1 MKLRRSPFNHAPQCG
16 MSRVGPKYKSMV
28 QGSDMRHKN
37 SWVAS
42 LLLCSAAALT
52 LSACG
57 DSSTNKVAEQIK
69 TSYEFNGK
77 QVEMVGYL
85 KTTRFTMV
93 RNGVAPVVLVPTMVN
108 DATSAT
114 LENIMLKFGKEP
126 NSIYSLSVTRA
137 RILKSATPQARST
150 ASTPSSRLPVR
161 WSTTRPK
168 KSQSPSP
175 RQVRWCL
182 RCKERA
188 TKRPRPSTRSASKKV
203 MSTTIA
209 TRSRMWC

>member
-1 MKLRRSPFNHAPQCG
+1 
-16 MSRVGPKYKSMV
+16 
-28 QGSDMRHKN
+28 MRHKN
-37 SWVAS
+37 SWIAS
-42 LLLCSAAALT
+42 LVLCSAAALT

-126 NSIYSLSVTRA
+126 NSMADSNPKCNTRGF
-137 RILKSATPQARST
+137 S
-150 ASTPSSRLPVR
+150 
-161 WSTTRPK
+161 
-168 KSQSPSP
+168 
-175 RQVRWCL
+175 
-182 RCKERA
+182 E
-188 TKRPRPSTRSASKKV
+188 
-203 MSTTIA
+203 
-209 TRSRMWC
+209 

>member
-1 MKLRRSPFNHAPQCG
+1 

-42 LLLCSAAALT
+42 LVLCTAAALT

-69 TSYEFNGK
+69 TSYEYNGK

-126 NSIYSLSVTRA
+126 NSIYMPERYKGEDIEIRDSTGKVNDINTKFKITGTVVYDSTEKIAEPKPPSGAMVLEMQRKSYEKAKAEYEERVKKGDVYDYRYKVTNVV
-137 RILKSATPQARST
+137 LTPQ
-150 ASTPSSRLPVR
+150 
-161 WSTTRPK
+161 
-168 KSQSPSP
+168 
-175 RQVRWCL
+175 
-182 RCKERA
+182 
-188 TKRPRPSTRSASKKV
+188 
-203 MSTTIA
+203 
-209 TRSRMWC
+209 